1 MTAALR
7 ATTIVAISNGST
19 VASRKQ
25 QRITVPPIENPVKA
39 SPYIEAKL
47 VEIKAKYGARLLCH
61 PDYVPN
67 PRHSFNPEV
76 YQAARAPY
84 LAAIAIAAK
93 FDREQNP
100 AYIRAQNIR
109 QTIGQGETE

>member
-7 ATTIVAISNGST
+7 ATTLVAIGNSGSVAGQIKRRINVPPYQST
-19 VASRKQ
+19 VKL
-25 QRITVPPIENPVKA
+25 T
-39 SPYIEAKL
+39 PYIEQRLK
-47 VEIKAKYGARLLCH
+47 EIKAEYGSRLLCH

-67 PRHSFNPEV
+67 PRHSFNPEI

-100 AYIRAQNIR
+100 AYIRAQNVR
-109 QTIGQGETE
+109 QTIGQGEIE